1 MTIKTI
7 FFDFGGVI
15 INTPS
20 VRWVKRW
27 KKVLGIN
34 NNQEILEM
42 LENPQDS
49 QLVKDICLGK
59 IPEDTMWVMMTEQ
72 WHLNPAL
79 LAKIRN
85 KLFSKRQLNKDVLN
99 FMAEIRDQ
107 YQTAILSNAG
117 DQSRQLMVDT
127 YQLDRYVDK
136 IIISAEEGVIKPDPR
151 IFEIAMTRMNAEP
164 ETSLLLDDTLENVTA
179 ARAFGMEAVQF
190 ITTQQAIQDV
200 RDHLF
205 EVGSAE

>member
-34 NNQEILEM
+34 NNPEILEM

-49 QLVKDICLGK
+49 PMVKDICLGK
-59 IPEDTMWVMMTEQ
+59 IPEDTMWMIMTEK

-79 LAKIRN
+79 LGKIRT
-85 KLFSKRQLNKDVLN
+85 KLFSKRQLNKDILN
-99 FMAEIRDQ
+99 FMAEIQDQ

-117 DQSRQLMVDT
+117 DKSRHLMVDT
-127 YQLDRYVDK
+127 YQLDHYVDE

-151 IFEIAMTRMNAEP
+151 IFEIAMDRMNAEP
-164 ETSLLLDDTLENVTA
+164 ETSLLLDDTLENVIA
-179 ARAFGMEAVQF
+179 ARAFGMKAVQF
-190 ITTQQAIQDV
+190 LDSKQAILAM
-200 RDHLF
+200 RDYLNERH
-205 EVGSAE
+205 

>member
-1 MTIKTI
+1 MTVRTI

-15 INTPS
+15 IKTPS

-34 NNQEILEM
+34 NHPEILEM
-42 LENPQDS
+42 LENPQES
-49 QLVKDICLGK
+49 QLVKDMCLGK
-59 IPEDTMWVMMTEQ
+59 VPEDTMWVMMTEH

-79 LAKIRN
+79 LAKIRT

-99 FMAEIRDQ
+99 FMAETQDH

-117 DQSRQLMVDT
+117 DKSRNLMEDT
-127 YQLDRYVDK
+127 YQLDRYVDE

-151 IFEIAMTRMNAEP
+151 IYEIAMDRMGADP

-179 ARAFGMEAVQF
+179 AQAFGMKAVQF
-190 ITTQQAIQDV
+190 LDSKQAIQAV
-200 RDHLF
+200 REYLH
-205 EVGSAE
+205 EGH